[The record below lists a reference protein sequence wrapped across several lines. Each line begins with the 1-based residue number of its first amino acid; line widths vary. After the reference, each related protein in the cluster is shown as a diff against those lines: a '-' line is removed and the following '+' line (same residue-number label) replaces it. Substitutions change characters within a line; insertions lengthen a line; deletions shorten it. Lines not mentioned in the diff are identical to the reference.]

1 MLGNRIEQLIYQQ
14 YTQLHRNVW
23 WPLLLSSLVWQ
34 APQIICGTLPSPSPA
49 EKNDA
54 KTRLSPHDDHN
65 GSGDLDD
72 DDDDH
77 YDDWNGENDT
87 LVYSSYG

>member
-1 MLGNRIEQLIYQQ
+1 M
-14 YTQLHRNVW
+14 
-23 WPLLLSSLVWQ
+23 SSLVWQ

-54 KTRLSPHDDHN
+54 KTRLSPRDDHN
-65 GSGDLDD
+65 GSDDLDD
-72 DDDDH
+72 VDH
-77 YDDWNGENDT
+77 HDHDDDWNGENNT